1 MTQGSPAQ
9 EIPLEWRQRWRLL
22 TAKIERVESE
32 EEEQLLLQRISS
44 APQPLVVA
52 FANAH
57 AMNSL
62 VKSVSFFEALR
73 SADVVLRDGS
83 GMATLFRL
91 LGTSPGLNLNGT
103 DLIPKILRC
112 FNGRRIAFFG
122 TQEPFL
128 TRGSS
133 AAAERYAPESTF
145 TSVHGFLEVDAYLAL
160 AATHQ
165 PDLIVLGMGMPRQE
179 IVAAALRS
187 TLAHPCV
194 IVCGGAII
202 DFLAGR
208 TPRAPRWIRRTGM
221 EWAFRLALEP
231 KRLFQ
236 RYVVGNPVFMIRAL
250 VLAASS
256 GK

>member
-1 MTQGSPAQ
+1 MTRSSPAI
-9 EIPLEWRQRWRLL
+9 EASSEWRQRWRVLA
-22 TAKIERVESE
+22 AKIELVESE
-32 EEEQLLLQRISS
+32 EGEQLLLQRISS
-44 APQPLVVA
+44 AQQPLVVA

-62 VKSVSFFEALR
+62 VKSASFFKALQ

-103 DLIPKILRC
+103 DLIPKILRR

-128 TRGSS
+128 SLGSS
-133 AAAERYAPESTF
+133 AAAERYAPESTL
-145 TSVHGFLEVDAYLAL
+145 TKAHGFLDVDAYLAL

-208 TPRAPRWIRRTGM
+208 TPRAPRWVRRAGM

-236 RYVVGNPVFMIRAL
+236 RYVVGNPVFLTRAL
-250 VLAASS
+250 VLATSS

>member
-1 MTQGSPAQ
+1 MTQGSPTQ
-9 EIPLEWRQRWRLL
+9 KRPLEWRKRWRLL
-22 TAKIERVESE
+22 AAKIERIESDN
-32 EEEQLLLQRISS
+32 EEQLLLQRLSS
-44 APQPLVVA
+44 TPQPLVVA

-57 AMNSL
+57 AMNSV
-62 VKSVSFFEALR
+62 VKSVSFFEALT
-73 SADVVLRDGS
+73 SADIVLRDGS

-91 LGTSPGLNLNGT
+91 LGVSAGLNLNGT
-103 DLIPKILRC
+103 DLIPKILRQ

-128 TRGSS
+128 ARGSS
-133 AAAERYAPESTF
+133 AASGLYAPESTF
-145 TSVHGFLEVDAYLAL
+145 ASAHGFLEVEAYLAL
-160 AATHQ
+160 AATYR

-208 TPRAPRWIRRTGM
+208 TPRAPPWIRRAGM

-236 RYVVGNPVFMIRAL
+236 RYVIGNPVFLTRAVL
-250 VLAASS
+250 LAASS